1 MGYRIPG
8 GVEGCKMFRVL
19 KIGATAV
26 LATAMGTQVVDAQTL
41 TWGVFRENAP
51 GVAENL
57 RNCWAQAMVSG
68 QTINGE
74 VMAQNLTSQKAQSEL
89 VKLAKQG
96 LCAAQ
101 RTSTTWS
108 ARTEKQ
114 SGSGDFDDDDNDRRS
129 FGGSHGGGSD
139 SDRSGDDRSDGD
151 SDRSR
156 GRR

>member
-1 MGYRIPG
+1 
-8 GVEGCKMFRVL
+8 MFRML
-19 KIGATAV
+19 KIGAAV
-26 LATAMGTQVVDAQTL
+26 ALATVIGAQAAAAQTL

-51 GVAENL
+51 SIAENL

-74 VMAQNLTSQKAQSEL
+74 VMAQNLTAQKAQSEL

-101 RTSTTWS
+101 RTSTTWT

-114 SGSGDFDDDDNDRRS
+114 SGFGGSDDDDDDRRS

-156 GRR
+156 GRH